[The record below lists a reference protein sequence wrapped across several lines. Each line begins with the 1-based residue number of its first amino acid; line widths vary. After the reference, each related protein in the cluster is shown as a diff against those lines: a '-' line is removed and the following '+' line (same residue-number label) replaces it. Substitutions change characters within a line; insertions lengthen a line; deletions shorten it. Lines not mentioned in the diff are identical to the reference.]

1 MKINRTIIAA
11 IAAAAAFSCQKEAS
25 FESGKPMLEPMTIS
39 TEVQT
44 KTSLNGAEIHWTND
58 DIIAVFD
65 NTGAKNEFTLTMVEG
80 SAADFTGNVTAG
92 TTQIYAVYPYELA
105 KSAEGAVLNVTL
117 PADQTSKAG
126 SFAEEHNISVAK
138 AEKTPG
144 VAQVSGV
151 SFKNACAL
159 LKFTVPA
166 YLTDVQKVTV
176 SSNTVMAGDMTID
189 YSGDTPVCTV
199 SENGSK
205 SISMTGTY
213 EAGSTFWF
221 VLAPVTLDGIKVNVE
236 TAKGAWQMS
245 TDSQFEMTAG
255 QYRNLGTLKLEE
267 VLAQGATAAHTY
279 VDGILTG
286 TDVTVSLG
294 IPQNTAAYITSLN
307 LEVKNA
313 SGTVVRT
320 LTKSSASATE
330 TIAADAQWPYLPKGD
345 YTVSGT
351 YTLSGVTEKN
361 IEAIAFSV
369 TETPAFE
376 MKSVTAYTSYNKYIA
391 GDPAGA
397 NSLDGST
404 IYGVGAEITV
414 SEAILYNSNYNTLTV
429 TDNGA
434 AVQAGDLA
442 GRSWGSHIIK
452 ASFTLD
458 GVTVEGSA
466 QVEVTGIPYSY
477 NFVNGSLDK
486 YRNDGWA
493 TNGKLRV
500 SNETLAGRATTLVLN
515 HRRYSKVIWVLFDEA
530 EKGFVVSPKF
540 HIPAEFSVQPC
551 ILRSTYH
558 ATDNPVRTG
567 YVGAVSSQTSSNTG
581 SVSYTTDGGSN
592 TSGSIAGAGTW
603 MNAFTISPSSPYIS
617 LDCDD
622 RSKNKD
628 LGCYYFLHEAHFR
641 YAE

>member
-1 MKINRTIIAA
+1 MKINRIIIAA
-11 IAAAAAFSCQKEAS
+11 FAAAAAVSCQKEAS
-25 FESGKPMLEPMTIS
+25 FEPGNQMLEPMTIS
-39 TEVQT
+39 TEIQT
-44 KTSLNGAEIHWTND
+44 KTSLNGSDIHWTSD
-58 DIIAVFD
+58 DVIAVFD
-65 NTGAKNEFTLTMVEG
+65 NTGAKNEFTLTQTDG
-80 SAADFTGNVTAG
+80 SSADFAGNVTVG

-105 KSAEGAVLNVTL
+105 KSADGSVLNVTL
-117 PADQTSKAG
+117 PADQTPKAG

-176 SSNTVMAGDMTID
+176 SSNTIIAGDMTID
-189 YSGDTPVCTV
+189 YSGDAPICTV

-236 TAKGAWQMS
+236 TAQGAWEMS
-245 TDSQFEMTAG
+245 TDTQFEMTAG
-255 QYRNLGTLKLEE
+255 NYRNLGTLKLEE
-267 VLAQGATAAHTY
+267 VLVQGATAAHTY
-279 VDGILTG
+279 ADGILTG
-286 TDVTVSLG
+286 TDVKVSLG
-294 IPQNTAAYITSLN
+294 IPANTASYITALN

-313 SGTVVRT
+313 AGTVVRT
-320 LTKSSASATE
+320 LTKDSASAAE
-330 TIAADAQWPYLPKGD
+330 TISADAQWPYLPMGE

-351 YTLSGVTEKN
+351 YTLSGVTHKN
-361 IEAIAFSV
+361 IDAIAFSISESPV
-369 TETPAFE
+369 FE
-376 MKSVTAYTSYNKYIA
+376 MKSVTAYTSYNKYLA
-391 GDPAGA
+391 GDTAGA

-404 IYGVGAEITV
+404 IYGVGADITV
-414 SEAILYNSNYNTLTV
+414 SDAILYNSNYNALTV
-429 TDNGA
+429 TDNGT

-442 GRSWGSHIIK
+442 GRSWGSHTIK

-493 TNGKLRV
+493 TNGKLRA
-500 SNETLAGRATTLVLN
+500 SNETLAGRAKTLVLN
-515 HRRYSKVIWVLFDEA
+515 HRRYSKVFIVLFDEA

-581 SVSYTTDGGSN
+581 SVSYTTAGGNS
-592 TSGSIAGAGTW
+592 TSGSVAGAGTW

-628 LGCYYFLHEAHFR
+628 LGCYYFIHEAHFR

>member
-1 MKINRTIIAA
+1 MKTSRIIFAAA
-11 IAAAAAFSCQKEAS
+11 ICAALASCQKDAIL
-25 FESGKPMLEPMTIS
+25 ESENGLMTEPVTIS
-39 TEVQT
+39 SELLT
-44 KTSLNGAEIHWTND
+44 KTSLNGTEIHWTND
-58 DIIAVFD
+58 DVIAVFD
-65 NTGAKNEFTLTMVEG
+65 NVNVKNEFTATSAEG
-80 SAADFTGNVTAG
+80 STAIFTGNVTKG
-92 TTQIYAVYPYELA
+92 TTSIYAVYPHSLA
-105 KSAEGAVLNVTL
+105 VSAQGGILKVNL

-144 VAQVSGV
+144 VAEVSGV

-176 SSNTVMAGDMTID
+176 SSNTIMAGEMTID
-189 YSGDTPVCTV
+189 YSGDAPVCSV

-205 SISMTGTY
+205 SISMTGAY

-236 TAKGAWQMS
+236 TAQGAWQMS
-245 TDSQFEMTAG
+245 TDSQLEMTAG

-267 VLAQGATAAHTY
+267 VLVQGATAAHTY
-279 VDGILTG
+279 ADGILTG
-286 TDVTVSLG
+286 TEVKVNLG
-294 IPQNTAAYITSLN
+294 IPQNTAAYITALN

-320 LTKSSASATE
+320 LAKDSVAAIE
-330 TIAADAQWPYLPKGD
+330 TISANTQWPYLPKGD

-369 TETPAFE
+369 TETPVFE

-391 GDPAGA
+391 GDAAGA
-397 NSLDGST
+397 NSLNGST
-404 IYGVGAEITV
+404 IYGVGADITV
-414 SEAILYNSNYNTLTV
+414 SDAILYNSNYNALTV

-442 GRSWGSHIIK
+442 GRSWGSHTIK

-477 NFVNGSLDK
+477 NFVNGSLDQ
-486 YRNDGWA
+486 YRKDGWA
-493 TNGKLRV
+493 TNGDLRV
-500 SNETLAGRATTLVLN
+500 SNETLAGHDNTLVLS
-515 HRRYSKVIWVLFDEA
+515 HYRKVLGTEDK
-530 EKGFVVSPKF
+530 KGYIVSRAF
-540 HIPAEFSVQPC
+540 HLPQDINVQPS
-551 ILRSTYH
+551 IHRH
-558 ATDNPVRTG
+558 AYAYSLFGTKTKERTG
-567 YVGAVSSQTSSNTG
+567 YVGAVSNQSTSSTA
-581 SVSYTTDGGSN
+581 VSYKTTCNASTDDSI
-592 TSGSIAGAGTW
+592 SGKNEWLT
-603 MNAFTISPSSPYIS
+603 AFTLTQSSPYIS
-617 LDCDD
+617 IDC
-622 RSKNKD
+622 NKASGD
-628 LGCYYFLHEAHFR
+628 NGIYYFIYEAHFR

>member
-1 MKINRTIIAA
+1 MKTNRIIIAA
-11 IAAAAAFSCQKEAS
+11 LAAAAAVSCQKETA
-25 FESGKPMLEPMTIS
+25 FESGNQMLEPMTIS

-44 KTSLNGAEIHWTND
+44 KTSLNGSEIHWTSD
-58 DIIAVFD
+58 DVIAVFD
-65 NTGAKNEFTLTMVEG
+65 NTGAKNEFTLTQTDG
-80 SAADFTGNVTAG
+80 SSADFAGNVTAG
-92 TTQIYAVYPYELA
+92 TTQIYAVYPYDLA
-105 KSAEGAVLNVTL
+105 KSADGSVLNVTL
-117 PADQTSKAG
+117 PADQTPKAG

-176 SSNTVMAGDMTID
+176 SSNTIIAGDMTID
-189 YSGDTPVCTV
+189 YSGDAPICTV

-236 TAKGAWQMS
+236 TAQGAWEMS
-245 TDSQFEMTAG
+245 TDTQFEMTAG
-255 QYRNLGTLKLEE
+255 NYRNLGTLKLEE
-267 VLAQGATAAHTY
+267 VLVQGATAAHTY
-279 VDGILTG
+279 ADGILTG
-286 TDVTVSLG
+286 TEVKVNLG
-294 IPQNTAAYITSLN
+294 IPQNTAAYITALN

-313 SGTVVRT
+313 AGTVVRT
-320 LTKSSASATE
+320 LSKDSAAAIE
-330 TIAADAQWPYLPKGD
+330 TISADAQWPYLPMGE

-351 YTLSGVTEKN
+351 YTLSGVTHKN
-361 IEAIAFSV
+361 IDAIAFSISESPV
-369 TETPAFE
+369 FE

-391 GDPAGA
+391 GDAAGA

-404 IYGVGAEITV
+404 IYGVGADITV
-414 SEAILYNSNYNTLTV
+414 SDAILYNSNYNALTV

-442 GRSWGSHIIK
+442 GRSWGSHTIK

-477 NFVNGSLDK
+477 NFVNGSLDQ
-486 YRNDGWA
+486 YRKDGWA
-493 TNGKLRV
+493 TNGDLSV
-500 SNETLAGRATTLVLN
+500 SNETLAGHGNTLVLS
-515 HRRYSKVIWVLFDEA
+515 HYRKVFLFGTEDK
-530 EKGFVVSPKF
+530 KGYIVSRAF
-540 HIPAEFSVQPC
+540 HLPQDINVQPS
-551 ILRSTYH
+551 IHRH
-558 ATDNPVRTG
+558 AYAYSLSGTKTKERIG
-567 YVGAVSSQTSSNTG
+567 YVGAVSNQSTSSTT
-581 SVSYTTDGGSN
+581 VSYKTTCNASLNDSI
-592 TSGSIAGAGTW
+592 SGKNEWLT
-603 MNAFTISPSSPYIS
+603 AFTLTQSSPYIS
-617 LDCDD
+617 IDC
-622 RSKNKD
+622 NKASGD
-628 LGCYYFLHEAHFR
+628 NGIYYFIYETHFR

>member
-25 FESGKPMLEPMTIS
+25 FESGNLMLEPMTIS

-44 KTSLNGAEIHWTND
+44 KTSLNGTEIHWTND

-199 SENGSK
+199 SENGSR
-205 SISMTGTY
+205 SISMTGAY

-320 LTKSSASATE
+320 LTKNSASATE
-330 TIAADAQWPYLPKGD
+330 TISADAQWPYLPKGD
-345 YTVSGT
+345 YSVSGT
-351 YTLSGVTEKN
+351 YTLSGVTEKD
-361 IEAIAFSV
+361 IEEISFSV
-369 TETPAFE
+369 TETPVFE
-376 MKSVTAYTSYNKYIA
+376 IKSVTAHTSYDKYLA
-391 GDPAGA
+391 GDAAGA

-404 IYGVGAEITV
+404 IYGVGADITV
-414 SEAILYNSNYNTLTV
+414 SDAILYNSNYNALTV

-434 AVQAGDLA
+434 AVQTGDLA
-442 GRSWGSHIIK
+442 GRSWGSHTIK

-458 GVTVEGSA
+458 GVTASSETSVH
-466 QVEVTGIPYSY
+466 VTGLPYTLNPVTNDKAY
-477 NFVNGSLDK
+477 AWVVNENGNVTWN
-486 YRNDGWA
+486 NDGYVRIGYNLSNWLA
-493 TNGKLRV
+493 TTSTDITKTFNLPSNINVIVNSTGTACGSGSKTWLGDARINTTFTLSVSGNPVYTYKTTNGGTTQNYSSDDK
-500 SNETLAGRATTLVLN
+500 SATM
-515 HRRYSKVIWVLFDEA
+515 S
-530 EKGFVVSPKF
+530 
-540 HIPAEFSVQPC
+540 
-551 ILRSTYH
+551 
-558 ATDNPVRTG
+558 
-567 YVGAVSSQTSSNTG
+567 SSNPTIKCHN
-581 SVSYTTDGGSN
+581 SYSTA
-592 TSGSIAGAGTW
+592 SGCTRIKTLTVKYGT
-603 MNAFTISPSSPYIS
+603 
-617 LDCDD
+617 
-622 RSKNKD
+622 K
-628 LGCYYFLHEAHFR
+628 
-641 YAE
+641 

>member
-1 MKINRTIIAA
+1 MKTNRIIIAA
-11 IAAAAAFSCQKEAS
+11 LAAAAAVSCQKETA
-25 FESGKPMLEPMTIS
+25 FESGNQMLEPMTIS

-44 KTSLNGAEIHWTND
+44 KTSLNGSEIHWTSD
-58 DIIAVFD
+58 DVIAVFD
-65 NTGAKNEFTLTMVEG
+65 NTGAKNEFTLTQTDG
-80 SAADFTGNVTAG
+80 SSADFAGNVTVG

-105 KSAEGAVLNVTL
+105 KSADGSVLNVTL
-117 PADQTSKAG
+117 PADQTPKAG

-176 SSNTVMAGDMTID
+176 SSNTIIAGDMTID
-189 YSGDTPVCTV
+189 YSGDAPICTV

-236 TAKGAWQMS
+236 TAQGAWEMS
-245 TDSQFEMTAG
+245 TDTQFEMTAG
-255 QYRNLGTLKLEE
+255 NYRNLGTLKLEE

-279 VDGILTG
+279 ADGILTG
-286 TDVTVSLG
+286 TEVKVNLG
-294 IPQNTAAYITSLN
+294 IPQNTAAYITALN

-320 LTKSSASATE
+320 LTKDSASAIE
-330 TIAADAQWPYLPKGD
+330 TISADAQWPYLPMGE

-351 YTLSGVTEKN
+351 YTLSGVTEKA
-361 IEAIAFSV
+361 IEEIAFSV
-369 TETPAFE
+369 TESPVFE
-376 MKSVTAYTSYNKYIA
+376 MKSVTAYTSYNKYLA
-391 GDPAGA
+391 GDTAGA

-404 IYGVGAEITV
+404 IYGVGADITV
-414 SEAILYNSNYNTLTV
+414 SDAILYNSNYNALTV
-429 TDNGA
+429 TDNGT

-442 GRSWGSHIIK
+442 GSSWGSHTIK

-477 NFVNGSLDK
+477 NFVNGSLDQ
-486 YRNDGWA
+486 YRKDGWT
-493 TNGKLRV
+493 TNGDLRV
-500 SNETLAGRATTLVLN
+500 SNETLAGHGNTLVLSHYRKVFLIGTEDKKGYIVSRAFHLPQDIN
-515 HRRYSKVIWVLFDEA
+515 VQSSIHRHAYAYSLSGTKTKERI
-530 EKGFVVSPKF
+530 
-540 HIPAEFSVQPC
+540 
-551 ILRSTYH
+551 
-558 ATDNPVRTG
+558 G
-567 YVGAVSSQTSSNTG
+567 YVGAVSNQSTSSTT
-581 SVSYTTDGGSN
+581 VSYKTTCNASLNDSI
-592 TSGSIAGAGTW
+592 SGKNEWLT
-603 MNAFTISPSSPYIS
+603 AFTLTQSSPYIS
-617 LDCDD
+617 IDC
-622 RSKNKD
+622 NKASGD
-628 LGCYYFLHEAHFR
+628 NGIYYFIYETHFR

>member
-1 MKINRTIIAA
+1 MKTNRIIIAA
-11 IAAAAAFSCQKEAS
+11 LAAAAAVSCQKETA
-25 FESGKPMLEPMTIS
+25 FESGNQMLEPMTIS

-44 KTSLNGAEIHWTND
+44 KTSLNGSEIHWTSD
-58 DIIAVFD
+58 DVIAVFD
-65 NTGAKNEFTLTMVEG
+65 NTGAKNEFTLTQTDG
-80 SAADFTGNVTAG
+80 SSADFAGNVTVG

-105 KSAEGAVLNVTL
+105 KSADGSVLNVTL
-117 PADQTSKAG
+117 PADQTPKAD

-176 SSNTVMAGDMTID
+176 SSNTIIAGDMTID
-189 YSGDTPVCTV
+189 YSGDAPICTV

-236 TAKGAWQMS
+236 TAQGAWEMS
-245 TDSQFEMTAG
+245 TDTQFEMTAG
-255 QYRNLGTLKLEE
+255 NYRNLGTLKLEE
-267 VLAQGATAAHTY
+267 VLVQGATAAHTY
-279 VDGILTG
+279 ADGILTG
-286 TDVTVSLG
+286 TEVKVNLG
-294 IPQNTAAYITSLN
+294 IPQNTAAYITALN

-313 SGTVVRT
+313 AGTVVRT
-320 LTKSSASATE
+320 LSKDSAAAIE
-330 TIAADAQWPYLPKGD
+330 TISADAQWPYLPMGE

-351 YTLSGVTEKN
+351 YTLSGVTEKA
-361 IEAIAFSV
+361 IEEIAFSV
-369 TETPAFE
+369 TESPVFE
-376 MKSVTAYTSYNKYIA
+376 MKSVTAYTSYNKYLA
-391 GDPAGA
+391 GDTAGA

-414 SEAILYNSNYNTLTV
+414 SDAIIYNSNYNALTV
-429 TDNGA
+429 TDNGT

-442 GRSWGSHIIK
+442 GSSWGSHTIK
-452 ASFTLD
+452 ALFTLD
-458 GVTVEGSA
+458 GVTVEGYA

-477 NFVNGSLDK
+477 NFVNGSLDQ
-486 YRNDGWA
+486 YRKDGWA

-500 SNETLAGRATTLVLN
+500 SNETLAGRAKTLVLN
-515 HRRYSKVIWVLFDEA
+515 HRRYSKVIFVMFDEA

-581 SVSYTTDGGSN
+581 SVSYTTAGGNS
-592 TSGSIAGAGTW
+592 TSGSVAGAGTW

-622 RSKNKD
+622 RSKIKD
-628 LGCYYFLHEAHFR
+628 LGCYYFIHEAHFR